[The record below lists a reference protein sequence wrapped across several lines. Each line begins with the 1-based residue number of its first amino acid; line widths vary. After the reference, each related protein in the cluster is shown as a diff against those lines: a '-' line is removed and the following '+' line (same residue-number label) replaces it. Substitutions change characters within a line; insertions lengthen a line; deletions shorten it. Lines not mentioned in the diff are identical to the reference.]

1 MKFDFWWRTRGFLLN
16 AFGREDAFGCGAEY
30 ENGSTLHGLGGLVL
44 GSSYFVEEFFGP
56 QKQKQRLCSAL
67 LAGIFGCSPLMVHQA
82 QFRVFGGG
90 FWGGL
95 KLSSAS

>member
-1 MKFDFWWRTRGFLLN
+1 MRLGGKTLLVVVLNMKMDRL
-16 AFGREDAFGCGAEY
+16 CM
-30 ENGSTLHGLGGLVL
+30 GLGGLVL